1 MKHAILGGILLTV
14 GLLLI
19 SPLDD
24 LLILVPL
31 SIYFNTPNIIIAFN
45 AIAIVCLLGAIYLLG
60 ISKVTGPFQKN
71 WKMAAI
77 GFAVLIVALYVYMGL

>member
-1 MKHAILGGILLTV
+1 MKHFSIGIILLII
-14 GLLLI
+14 GLTII
-19 SPLDD
+19 SPIEELF
-24 LLILVPL
+24 ILVPL